1 MRHVCVSGGF
11 VKLVIEHGTL
21 IWAVVRHEIK
31 KIIISLDIHRSETP
45 ENADNDHWRLWVIFE
60 PQQNI
65 S

>member
-1 MRHVCVSGGF
+1 MLHVCVSGGF
-11 VKLVIEHGTL
+11 VNLVIEHETL

-31 KIIISLDIHRSETP
+31 KLIINVDIHRSETP
-45 ENADNDHWRLWVIFE
+45 ETADNDHWRLWVIFE